1 MLRLMGW
8 SAFAYDTQVSSKAA
22 SENPADGLGSGARA
36 DCLTVGGVLPT
47 EPRPQG
53 PMDATRGLRTAGRD
67 VQILRRGQPPWFSV
81 LAIPSGAE
89 SQDRRLGTISDS
101 GQVSLQ
107 HVRAHK
113 ASGRQVITDPASPG
127 VKNNPAGCRNAGG
140 RVRADTYWSRRRHSG
155 YSRRPASHAKRS

>member
-36 DCLTVGGVLPT
+36 DCLTVGGFLPT

-67 VQILRRGQPPWFSV
+67 VRY
-81 LAIPSGAE
+81 
-89 SQDRRLGTISDS
+89 SDD
-101 GQVSLQ
+101 VSL
-107 HVRAHK
+107 RGSAC
-113 ASGRQVITDPASPG
+113 GRSHRVPSLRTGDLELSLIVARFRFNTFART
-127 VKNNPAGCRNAGG
+127 KCLAG
-140 RVRADTYWSRRRHSG
+140 
-155 YSRRPASHAKRS
+155 RS